1 MDKLSLQNPVFATYV
16 IAATLMILK
25 AVSMSWLTVIRM
37 MQVKGGFRSPEDIKK
52 TPLNRAPNPKQ
63 LEPNERVERIRR
75 IQLNDLENLPFFLVA
90 GFLFVLTEPSLVL
103 ARWLLYGY
111 VVSRLLHFAAYF
123 TARTHDTR
131 ATLWTVGS
139 VILIFMT
146 CRTANVRNWHL
157 CDKPTR
163 PARVRFWVL
172 TGHLFARQPRRSLTL
187 PEVRVDGH
195 PTGAHIQFAALH
207 RLKAAARDGRKT
219 HATSPCR
226 NPGCRCGRLQSH
238 DGSR

>member
-52 TPLNRAPNPKQ
+52 TPLNREPNPKQ

-90 GFLFVLTEPSLVL
+90 GFLFVLTEPSLML

-146 CRTANVRNWHL
+146 CRTL
-157 CDKPTR
+157 
-163 PARVRFWVL
+163 L
-172 TGHLFARQPRRSLTL
+172 
-187 PEVRVDGH
+187 
-195 PTGAHIQFAALH
+195 
-207 RLKAAARDGRKT
+207 
-219 HATSPCR
+219 ATF
-226 NPGCRCGRLQSH
+226 GY
-238 DGSR
+238 